1 MKMANQQDLDNWRL
15 KSINGKENY
24 KRKTRAAKDGSSH
37 YNPESTK
44 LEHCDLT
51 GSRYMNSK
59 TETFLPSIHTKS
71 QGERHR
77 PGSHFGTGNRKGR
90 SKRVLEKKASSKT
103 IQVRPIMPSSFM
115 QFWMRY
121 KPSLAIQSSN
131 ISRDIDALS
140 IEVIR
145 QHNEPCVVLPSLRNE
160 SK

>member
-1 MKMANQQDLDNWRL
+1 MKMANQQDLDYWRL

-24 KRKTRAAKDGSSH
+24 KRKARAARDGNS

-44 LEHCDLT
+44 LGHCDLT

-59 TETFLPSIHTKS
+59 TETFLPSIHKKS
-71 QGERHR
+71 HGERHK
-77 PGSHFGTGNRKGR
+77 PGSHFETGNRKGR
-90 SKRVLEKKASSKT
+90 SKRVLEKKASSKAT
-103 IQVRPIMPSSFM
+103 EVRQIMPRSFM

-145 QHNEPCVVLPSLRNE
+145 QHNEPCVALPSLRNE

>member
-1 MKMANQQDLDNWRL
+1 MKMANQQDLDNWRP

-24 KRKTRAAKDGSSH
+24 KRQTRAAKDGNS

-51 GSRYMNSK
+51 GSRYTNSK
-59 TETFLPSIHTKS
+59 TERFLPSIHNKS
-71 QGERHR
+71 QGECHR
-77 PGSHFGTGNRKGR
+77 PGSHFGAGNRKGR

-103 IQVRPIMPSSFM
+103 TQVRQIMPRSFM

-131 ISRDIDALS
+131 ISQDIDALS

-145 QHNEPCVVLPSLRNE
+145 QHNEPYVVLPSLRNE

>member
-1 MKMANQQDLDNWRL
+1 MANHQDLDYWRL

-24 KRKTRAAKDGSSH
+24 KRQPRAAKDGNS

-44 LEHCDLT
+44 LGHCDLT

-59 TETFLPSIHTKS
+59 TGTFLPSIHKKN
-71 QGERHR
+71 QEERHR
-77 PGSHFGTGNRKGR
+77 QGSHFETAGNRKGR
-90 SKRVLEKKASSKT
+90 SKKALEKKASLKT
-103 IQVRPIMPSSFM
+103 TEVRQIMPRSFM

-121 KPSLAIQSSN
+121 KPSLAIQSSS
-131 ISRDIDALS
+131 ISQDIDALS

-145 QHNEPCVVLPSLRNE
+145 QHNEPCVVLPTLRNE

>member
-1 MKMANQQDLDNWRL
+1 MKMANWQDLDNWTL
-15 KSINGKENY
+15 KSINGKETY
-24 KRKTRAAKDGSSH
+24 KRTRAAKDGNSSH
-37 YNPESTK
+37 PESTK

-59 TETFLPSIHTKS
+59 TGTFLPPIHNKS

-77 PGSHFGTGNRKGR
+77 PGSHFGNRKAGR
-90 SKRVLEKKASSKT
+90 SKTILEKKASSKT
-103 IQVRPIMPSSFM
+103 TQVRQIMPRSFM

-121 KPSLAIQSSN
+121 KPSLAIQSSK
-131 ISRDIDALS
+131 ISHDIDELS

-145 QHNEPCVVLPSLRNE
+145 QHNEPCMVLPSLRNE

>member
-1 MKMANQQDLDNWRL
+1 MKMAKQQDLENWRL
-15 KSINGKENY
+15 KSINGKENF
-24 KRKTRAAKDGSSH
+24 KRQTRAAKDESS
-37 YNPESTK
+37 YNPELTK

-59 TETFLPSIHTKS
+59 TETFLPSIRNKS
-71 QGERHR
+71 QGELHS

-90 SKRVLEKKASSKT
+90 SKRVFEKKASSKT
-103 IQVRPIMPSSFM
+103 TQVRQIMPRSFM

-131 ISRDIDALS
+131 ISQDIDALS

-145 QHNEPCVVLPSLRNE
+145 QHNEPCVVLPSLRHE
-160 SK
+160 TK

>member
-1 MKMANQQDLDNWRL
+1 MMMANQQDLNNWRL

-24 KRKTRAAKDGSSH
+24 KHTRAAKDGNSNH
-37 YNPESTK
+37 PESSK
-44 LEHCDLT
+44 LKHCDLT

-59 TETFLPSIHTKS
+59 TETFLPSIHSKN
-71 QGERHR
+71 QREPHR
-77 PGSHFGTGNRKGR
+77 SGSDFGTGHRKGR
-90 SKRVLEKKASSKT
+90 SKRALDKKASSKT
-103 IQVRPIMPSSFM
+103 TQVRQIMPRGFM

-121 KPSLAIQSSN
+121 KPSLAIQSSK
-131 ISRDIDALS
+131 ISHDIDALS